1 MVRYL
6 NCYSESISS
15 RFNNSRDILMRLFA
29 QILEEVYNKE
39 EEVPEKGNNMNYE
52 ILLYIF
58 LFCMSLILGSYILCG
73 G

>member
-1 MVRYL
+1 
-6 NCYSESISS
+6 
-15 RFNNSRDILMRLFA
+15 MRLFA
-29 QILEEVYNKE
+29 QILEEVCNKE

-58 LFCMSLILGSYILCG
+58 LFCMSIILSSYILCG